1 MQNTDIDLKNLPS
14 TPLYPL
20 KNPILTPEQL
30 EQKRKDLIVD
40 LNQKSKELTELG
52 LLDKLGS
59 FVGYQTDN
67 AKEREKQL
75 TDLKTQAL
83 DNKLEF
89 KDLPN
94 AIKDDYYNKAETSLF
109 NPLKTKNEIAKEDY
123 QKDLQRKAILNKTSK
138 ELTESDKELI
148 SDDSGVF
155 NNALDAI
162 TGKSEAEKLKEYKE
176 KEKAKDITKEI
187 QKAYS
192 AFSNIDK
199 NKDFFSLFTSEDKEA
214 QEKAKQDFETI
225 AKNLYHFDSVI
236 YNEKNEPFVVKGNK
250 VYKINDGFIDNF
262 TQSLLNNKF
271 SLSGSVAGG
280 LTGAKYGK
288 NAGALGLVG
297 GAIAGAALGASVGA
311 ASDAIVANL
320 ALDRENKADEIIRHA
335 LSEGA
340 LSLATDTIMLGAG
353 KVLKPLAKAPLK
365 LAEMSMPFQFTKN
378 FFTGNAKRASEI
390 IETTLSKEQ
399 QEVLKE
405 FSAQFGGETK
415 ISANNA
421 NDFLRDKIKSVF
433 KGDEDKL
440 KAYDK
445 VKEILTLDNYKEQQQ
460 AFIRAIRS
468 DETGN
473 TLAFLIEAANLSP
486 KANANL
492 KSILNQTTEN
502 LTKSLKQFDLKDYE
516 IKSVFDNLEQGTKE
530 SYNKALNE
538 IIGKLYDGSY
548 KVNLR
553 DSVQDATNFEKFLND
568 LKAQGEID
576 VQAKSFLRQ
585 IEENVYNPNGVT
597 YEQLK
602 NSRQLINAY
611 LRNVKDPS
619 TLGYIQ
625 KASANFLKDDI
636 DNAIES
642 LLKQNKSAYE
652 KISELQKSAI
662 SDYREMK
669 QALELVDKAKIRDKN
684 TRASDAVN
692 SLMDILKAQ
701 GQRDLSNYAALTK
714 GLQESD
720 KERLELSMLNRLMG
734 ESLKQDES
742 LKVFD
747 SAHFF
752 NKLDEFK
759 DDVFTTPKAKEY
771 IDIASGFHKLFKND
785 AKIAESLRPATTK
798 NLSQGLATTLSG
810 ALKYQWTK
818 FTLGTLY
825 RNAPDRILGIKLPKA
840 LNEATAGAALKY
852 HIKRALERSHTISD
866 FSKQLELSAKN
877 SKFTNNTL
885 KIIEELNN
893 GVKQASEEIK
903 EKARDFSN
911 EKLTNEQ
918 IKELLDN
925 TEIPTSGRDAITFGT
940 NNLTP
945 EIVEFLH
952 KNNKKMII
960 EKASNKELELLADA
974 NFKHPENIRASL
986 DHDAITHILKR
997 HGVNSVNVKNGEIP
1011 ITNDDIANYR
1021 YIVNNA
1027 DAILRTIDKYN
1038 KEAITAFK
1046 QVNGYAVVVEQAIN
1060 KKNELVL
1067 KTMFKSNGSY
1077 KNNEVY
1083 KEFSSTSL
1091 NANAKVPHR
1100 LSSYSGATKNP
1111 TQKPLTSQEDLLKTS
1126 ENLNETTQDAKNL
1139 SPLELAQAEKLAKLE
1154 SERLESEKEF
1164 LRLKKQEATRKAALK
1179 KKLEHE
1185 RGNAGNIESATKI
1198 EVGEDIPTHTQTQI
1212 PKSRVRLNERE
1223 IYDLNYTIVKAKD
1236 LKPSFTTGGTQ
1247 KRTDMNEEQI
1257 KSIAENF
1264 DPKKIFGSGGFEDLP
1279 IILHDGQVIAGNHR
1293 VAGMLNFTPK
1303 SRYIYEK
1310 AIKEYYH
1317 IDLKPDELLVRLPSK
1332 RLNNT
1337 EINNLAASSNQ
1348 GRFNSESDHA
1358 IAVLSHYEPKLKEL
1372 EKQLN
1377 ADSIYSLKNIVA
1389 KNLNFDKATHPNVGD
1404 SNLALLMFNMPRTK
1418 TQGIE
1423 LLNRWQKEF
1432 SNDIKSYEKVKKM
1445 FVDNAG
1451 SFHNLIHD
1459 MNFPNVSLNAY
1470 LSDIMDRSFANL
1482 KNYQSTSD
1490 SLKDLSEKFYKTNSL
1505 EMFEKSDQTTSDISE
1520 ILGSAIA
1527 RFARFDDPSKA
1538 LFEALR
1544 SDNIKKGLKDFKIA
1558 DVTKDMFNPDSK
1570 EFKDID
1576 IYDFTHYL
1584 LMVNREPNEN
1594 NPTLKRLIEAVK
1606 DIQKESEKGI
1616 KGQKLKTPSEWGHNY
1631 SEFKG
1636 DGLGAI
1642 NKLLETKKG
1651 FVAGAFHKES
1661 LGDID
1666 LVWGNKDYGLEHILK
1681 RRIESYIEKGL
1692 KPKFA
1697 EQRALNLVR
1706 MIPEAIEKGKVGR
1719 DIQGRLKIETKDIL
1733 VALRDNWQGEP
1744 LKSRWVITGF
1754 EKKVGNI
1761 REQAK
1766 FIDPSLI
1773 TKDGEHLASSL
1784 NSNEPN
1790 PNIKK

>member
-1 MQNTDIDLKNLPS
+1 MQALENNEIDFKNLPS
-14 TPLYPL
+14 TPLYPI
-20 KNPILTPEQL
+20 KNSILTSEQL
-30 EQKRKDLIVD
+30 EKKKKDLIVD

-52 LLDKLGS
+52 LLDKLGG

-75 TDLKTQAL
+75 TDFKTQAL
-83 DNKLEF
+83 DNKLDFE
-89 KDLPN
+89 DLPS
-94 AIKDDYYNKAETSLF
+94 ALKDDYYNKAKTSILK
-109 NPLKTKNEIAKEDY
+109 PLKTKNEIAKEDY
-123 QKDLQRKAILNKTSK
+123 QKDLQRKAILQKKSQ

-148 SDDSGVF
+148 SNDSGF
-155 NNALDAI
+155 LNNAIDTI
-162 TGKSEAEKLKEYKE
+162 TGISEVEKLNEYKE

-214 QEKAKQDFETI
+214 QEKAKKDFETI
-225 AKNLYHFDSVI
+225 AKNLYHFDGVI
-236 YNEKNEPFVVKGNK
+236 YNEKNEPFVIKGDK

-271 SLSGSVAGG
+271 SLAGSVAGG
-280 LTGAKYGK
+280 ITGAKYGK
-288 NAGALGLVG
+288 SAGALGLVG
-297 GAIAGAALGASVGA
+297 GAIAGAALGATAGA
-311 ASDAIVANL
+311 ATDAIVTNL

-378 FFTGNAKRASEI
+378 FFTGNTKRASEI
-390 IETTLSKEQ
+390 IENTLSKEQ
-399 QEVLKE
+399 QEALKE

-415 ISANNA
+415 INAENNK
-421 NDFLRDKIKSVF
+421 DFLRDKIKSVF
-433 KGDEDKL
+433 KGDENKL
-440 KAYDK
+440 KAYDG
-445 VKEILTLDNYKEQQQ
+445 VKEILTLDNHKEQQQ

-530 SYNKALNE
+530 SYDKALNE
-538 IIGKLYDGSY
+538 IIGKLYDDSY

-553 DSVQDATNFEKFLND
+553 DSVQDATNFQKFLND

-576 VQAKSFLRQ
+576 PQAKSFLRQ

-597 YEQLK
+597 YKQLK

-625 KASANFLKDDI
+625 KASANFLKNDI
-636 DNAIES
+636 DNAIEN

-662 SDYREMK
+662 SDFRDMK

-684 TRASDAVN
+684 TQESDAIS
-692 SLMDILKAQ
+692 SLMKIIQ
-701 GQRDLSNYAALTK
+701 GQGQKDLSNYQALSK
-714 GLQESD
+714 GLSEPD
-720 KERLELSMLNRLMG
+720 KERLELSMLNRLM
-734 ESLKQDES
+734 EQSLKQDES

-747 SAHFF
+747 SAQFF
-752 NKLDEFK
+752 NKLNEFK

-785 AKIAESLRPATTK
+785 AKIAESLKPATTK

-825 RNAPDRILGIKLPKA
+825 RNAPDRILGVKLPKA

-852 HIKRALERSHTISD
+852 HIKRALERSHSISD
-866 FSKQLELSAKN
+866 FSKNLELSAQN
-877 SKFTNNTL
+877 AKFSNNTL

-893 GVKQASEEIK
+893 GIKQASEEIK
-903 EKARDFSN
+903 EKATKYEKALQELQKIDES
-911 EKLTNEQ
+911 KLTKEQQQVLKVFKGELDKGEIKKIDLNDLYILDQGTRHASAKKILVKQNGEESTGALTNDELINMSEVIKNGSVLLESFKRINEGFRYAYEWENNGVKLRLVVDDLNNGNK
-918 IKELLDN
+918 IFDFYSDRN
-925 TEIPTSGRDAITFGT
+925 FTDFRDAS
-940 NNLTP
+940 
-945 EIVEFLH
+945 LH
-952 KNNKKMII
+952 SGN
-960 EKASNKELELLADA
+960 
-974 NFKHPENIRASL
+974 HPYEN
-986 DHDAITHILKR
+986 
-997 HGVNSVNVKNGEIP
+997 
-1011 ITNDDIANYR
+1011 
-1021 YIVNNA
+1021 
-1027 DAILRTIDKYN
+1027 
-1038 KEAITAFK
+1038 
-1046 QVNGYAVVVEQAIN
+1046 
-1060 KKNELVL
+1060 
-1067 KTMFKSNGSY
+1067 
-1077 KNNEVY
+1077 
-1083 KEFSSTSL
+1083 
-1091 NANAKVPHR
+1091 
-1100 LSSYSGATKNP
+1100 NP
-1111 TQKPLTSQEDLLKTS
+1111 TQKPLTDQEDLLKNT
-1126 ENLNETTQDAKNL
+1126 ELENETTEEATHL
-1139 SPLELAQAEKLAKLE
+1139 SPLEQANAEKLAKLQRE
-1154 SERLESEKEF
+1154 QEQSEQEF
-1164 LRLKKQEATRKAALK
+1164 LKAKEQELKRKEALK

-1185 RGNAGNIESATKI
+1185 RGNAGNIESQTKI
-1198 EVGEDIPTHTQTQI
+1198 EVGEDIPTHTQAQI

-1223 IYDLNYTIVKAKD
+1223 IYDLNYAIVKAKD

-1293 VAGMLNFTPK
+1293 IQGMLNFTPK
-1303 SRYIYEK
+1303 SRFAYEK
-1310 AIKEYYH
+1310 AIKEYYN
-1317 IDLKPDELLVRLPSK
+1317 IDLKPDELLVRVPHN

-1358 IAVLSHYEPKLKEL
+1358 IAVLSHYEAKLKEL
-1372 EKQLN
+1372 DQKLN

-1482 KNYQSTSD
+1482 KNYVSTSE
-1490 SLKDLSEKFYKTNSL
+1490 SLKDLSEKFYKTSSL
-1505 EMFEKSDQTTSDISE
+1505 EMFEKSEQNTSDISE
-1520 ILGSAIA
+1520 ILGGAIA

-1584 LMVNREPNEN
+1584 LMANREPNEN
-1594 NPTLKRLIEAVK
+1594 NPVLKRLIEAIK
-1606 DIQKESEKGI
+1606 DMQKENEKGI
-1616 KGQKLKTPSEWGHNY
+1616 KKQKLESEWGPNY
-1631 SEFKG
+1631 SEFKN

-1651 FVAGAFHKES
+1651 FVAGAFYKEG

-1681 RRIESYIEKGL
+1681 RREEQALNNGINEAEAKEYAMSVVKTIPEVIEKGV
-1692 KPKFA
+1692 KVERNGRMAIIPKY
-1697 EQRALNLVR
+1697 
-1706 MIPEAIEKGKVGR
+1706 
-1719 DIQGRLKIETKDIL
+1719 
-1733 VALRDNWQGEP
+1733 
-1744 LKSRWVITGF
+1744 KSRF
-1754 EKKVGNI
+1754 K
-1761 REQAK
+1761 R
-1766 FIDPSLI
+1766 
-1773 TKDGEHLASSL
+1773 
-1784 NSNEPN
+1784 
-1790 PNIKK
+1790 